1 MKTMKELETEL
12 ATIKANIKK
21 LENEMKERETNK
33 KLIKYSKLES
43 VEIDIKFLYDLW
55 HFNETTQFY
64 ITIDSPFL
72 YFQDEVTSEDIT
84 IDEGVFI
91 DTSWIKIKENFPKK
105 ITLKVTQQE
114 NYFSVNIDIF
124 MENIFINLK
133 GSV

>member
-84 IDEGVFI
+84 IDEGFFI

-114 NYFSVNIDIF
+114 NYFSVNIAIF